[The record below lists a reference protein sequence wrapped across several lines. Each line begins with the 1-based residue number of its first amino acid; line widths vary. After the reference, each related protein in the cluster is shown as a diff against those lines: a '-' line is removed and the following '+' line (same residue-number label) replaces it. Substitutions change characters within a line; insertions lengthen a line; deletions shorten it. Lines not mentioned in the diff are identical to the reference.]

1 MKNYSIFMKVIA
13 VILTVIMIVGI
24 LPMTVFAEE
33 YNETQ
38 LMKTVEIESDKKEK
52 SPIVG
57 EVTDKRD
64 ENTKVFERRDGSY
77 TAVITSEPIHYDDN
91 GEWKEIDN
99 TLVRTNNKI
108 TNKENSFLVDF
119 PTSFDSNSTVSV
131 ADGDSTLSFSMNN
144 IDTSAAVIDNSAGE
158 GTPELLQSI
167 NTGSAVEYKNIADN
181 TNLKCELNSDALKES
196 IILNSKPTAAKEYS
210 YTVSSSGSM
219 TLNSDGSV
227 KCL

>member
-1 MKNYSIFMKVIA
+1 MKNYSISMKVIA

-24 LPMTVFAEE
+24 LPMTVLAEE
-33 YNETQ
+33 LNETQ

-64 ENTKVFERRDGSY
+64 ENTKFFERRDGSY
-77 TAVITSEPIHYDDN
+77 TAVITSEPIHYEDN

-99 TLVRTNNKI
+99 TLIKTNNKI
-108 TNKENSFLVDF
+108 TNKENSFSVDF
-119 PTSFDSNSTVSV
+119 PTSIDSNSTVSV

-144 IDTSAAVIDNSAGE
+144 IGTSAAVIDNSAVE

-167 NTGSAVEYKNIADN
+167 NTGSAVEYS
-181 TNLKCELNSDALKES
+181 C
-196 IILNSKPTAAKEYS
+196 
-210 YTVSSSGSM
+210 
-219 TLNSDGSV
+219 
-227 KCL
+227 

>member
-1 MKNYSIFMKVIA
+1 MKQHSIFMKVIA

-24 LPMTVFAEE
+24 LPMTVFAQEF
-33 YNETQ
+33 NETQ

-99 TLVRTNNKI
+99 TLVKTNNKI
-108 TNKENSFLVDF
+108 TNKENSFSVDF
-119 PTSFDSNSTVSV
+119 PSLIRFSWLYRFHGKAKLHSMQ
-131 ADGDSTLSFSMNN
+131 DGFT
-144 IDTSAAVIDNSAGE
+144 E
-158 GTPELLQSI
+158 
-167 NTGSAVEYKNIADN
+167 
-181 TNLKCELNSDALKES
+181 
-196 IILNSKPTAAKEYS
+196 IIRAKRMFEF
-210 YTVSSSGSM
+210 M
-219 TLNSDGSV
+219 IM
-227 KCL
+227 